1 MVTAAGIW
9 FAGKCRDPRAGR
21 QRSTGPV
28 HALATI
34 RGVHGLATGPAH
46 CRPQAVGTV
55 PCMRDLATLPKAHL
69 HLHLEGAMRPETLA
83 ELAEEAGIP
92 VPEVRGFGS
101 FSAFSDMYVAACEV
115 LRSMDDLRRLVD
127 EVVEDAALAGA
138 VWVEPATYLPHHNDR
153 LGPDEAV
160 LEVLL
165 DELVAAGERHG
176 IAAGLLI
183 AADRTVDPRVALAQ
197 ARIAVRY
204 ADDGV
209 VAFGLH
215 NDEVGFPPE
224 PFADAFALARK
235 GGLLSAPHGG
245 ELEGPAW
252 VAGALEALGA
262 DRIQH
267 GIRVVEEPELL
278 ARLAGTD
285 VCLDVCP
292 TSNVMLGVV
301 PSVAEHPLPTLLD
314 AGVTC
319 SLNADDPLLF
329 GPGLLEEYELVRAEL
344 DLDDDR
350 LAGIARSSILA
361 SGADDA
367 LKADASRAV
376 DTWLASPVA

>member
-1 MVTAAGIW
+1 
-9 FAGKCRDPRAGR
+9 
-21 QRSTGPV
+21 
-28 HALATI
+28 
-34 RGVHGLATGPAH
+34 
-46 CRPQAVGTV
+46 
-55 PCMRDLATLPKAHL
+55 MRDLAALPKAHL
-69 HLHLEGAMRPETLA
+69 HLHLEGAMRPATLV
-83 ELAEEAGIP
+83 ELARDAGIP
-92 VPEVRGFGS
+92 VPEVRGYGS
-101 FSAFSDMYVAACEV
+101 FSAFSAMYVAACDV
-115 LRSMDDLRRLVD
+115 LRSADDLRRLVA

-153 LGPDEAV
+153 LGSDEEI
-160 LEVLL
+160 LEIIL
-165 DELVAAGERHG
+165 DELALAGERHG
-176 IAAGLLI
+176 IDAGLLI
-183 AADRTVDPRVALAQ
+183 AADRTLDPRIAVEQ

-209 VAFGLH
+209 VSFGLH

-224 PFADAFALARK
+224 PFADAFAIARK

-252 VAGALEALGA
+252 VAGALDVLGA

-267 GIRVVEEPELL
+267 GIRGIEDPALL
-278 ARLAGTD
+278 ARLAASD

-301 PSVAEHPLPTLLD
+301 PSVAEHPLRSLLD

-329 GPGLLEEYELVRAEL
+329 GPGLLDEYELARTEL
-344 DLDDDR
+344 ALDDEH
-350 LAGIARSSILA
+350 LAAIARSSVLA

-367 LKADASRAV
+367 TKVRATADI
-376 DTWLASPVA
+376 DTWLAPSHP

>member
-1 MVTAAGIW
+1 
-9 FAGKCRDPRAGR
+9 
-21 QRSTGPV
+21 
-28 HALATI
+28 
-34 RGVHGLATGPAH
+34 
-46 CRPQAVGTV
+46 
-55 PCMRDLATLPKAHL
+55 MRDLAALPKAHL
-69 HLHLEGAMRPETLA
+69 HLHLEGAMRPGTLT

-92 VPEVRGFGS
+92 VPEVRGYGS
-101 FSAFSDMYVAACEV
+101 FGAFADMYVATCDV

-138 VWVEPATYLPHHNDR
+138 VWVEPATYLPQHNDR

-165 DELVAAGERHG
+165 DELAAAGERHG
-176 IAAGLLI
+176 IAAGLLL
-183 AADRTVDPRVALAQ
+183 AADRTLDPRVALAQ

-224 PFADAFALARK
+224 PFADAFAVARK
-235 GGLLSAPHGG
+235 GGLLSAPHAG

-267 GIRVVEEPELL
+267 GIRVVEDPDLL
-278 ARLAGTD
+278 ARLADTD

-301 PSVAEHPLPTLLD
+301 PTVAEHPLPTLLD

-344 DLDDDR
+344 GVDDDR
-350 LAGIARSSILA
+350 LAAIARSSIVA

-367 LKADASRAV
+367 HKADASRAV
-376 DTWLASPVA
+376 DAWLASPTS

>member
-1 MVTAAGIW
+1 
-9 FAGKCRDPRAGR
+9 
-21 QRSTGPV
+21 
-28 HALATI
+28 
-34 RGVHGLATGPAH
+34 
-46 CRPQAVGTV
+46 
-55 PCMRDLATLPKAHL
+55 MRDLATLPKAHL

-83 ELAEEAGIP
+83 ELADQAGIP
-92 VPEVRGFGS
+92 VPEVRGYGS
-101 FSAFSDMYVAACEV
+101 FGAFADMYVAACDV

-138 VWVEPATYLPHHNDR
+138 VWVEPATYLPQHNDR

-165 DELVAAGERHG
+165 DELAASGERHG
-176 IAAGLLI
+176 IAAGLLV
-183 AADRTVDPRVALAQ
+183 AADRTLDPRVALAQ

-204 ADDGV
+204 ADEGV

-224 PFADAFALARK
+224 PFADAFAVARK

-252 VAGALEALGA
+252 VAGALESLGA

-267 GIRVVEEPELL
+267 GIRVVEDPELL
-278 ARLAGTD
+278 ARLADTD

-301 PSVAEHPLPTLLD
+301 PTVAEHPLPTLLD

-344 DLDDDR
+344 GLDDGR
-350 LAGIARSSILA
+350 LAAIARSSILA

-367 LKADASRAV
+367 VKADATRAV
-376 DTWLASPVA
+376 DAWLASPET

>member
-1 MVTAAGIW
+1 
-9 FAGKCRDPRAGR
+9 
-21 QRSTGPV
+21 
-28 HALATI
+28 
-34 RGVHGLATGPAH
+34 
-46 CRPQAVGTV
+46 
-55 PCMRDLATLPKAHL
+55 MRDLATLPKAHL

-83 ELAEEAGIP
+83 ELAAEAGIP
-92 VPEVRGFGS
+92 VPEVRGYGS
-101 FSAFSDMYVAACEV
+101 FGAFADMYVAACDV

-138 VWVEPATYLPHHNDR
+138 VWVEPATYLPQHNDR

-165 DELVAAGERHG
+165 DELVASGERHG
-176 IAAGLLI
+176 IAAGLLV
-183 AADRTVDPRVALAQ
+183 AADRTLDPRVALAQ

-204 ADDGV
+204 ADEGV

-224 PFADAFALARK
+224 PFADAFAVARK

-252 VAGALEALGA
+252 VAGALESLGA

-267 GIRVVEEPELL
+267 GIRVVEDPELL
-278 ARLAGTD
+278 ARLADAD

-301 PSVAEHPLPTLLD
+301 PTVAEHPLPTLLD

-344 DLDDDR
+344 GLDDGR
-350 LAGIARSSILA
+350 LAAIARSSILA

-367 LKADASRAV
+367 VKADATRAV
-376 DTWLASPVA
+376 DAWLASPET

>member
-1 MVTAAGIW
+1 
-9 FAGKCRDPRAGR
+9 
-21 QRSTGPV
+21 
-28 HALATI
+28 
-34 RGVHGLATGPAH
+34 
-46 CRPQAVGTV
+46 
-55 PCMRDLATLPKAHL
+55 MRDLATLPKAHL

-83 ELAEEAGIP
+83 ELADQAGIP
-92 VPEVRGFGS
+92 VPEVRGYGS
-101 FSAFSDMYVAACEV
+101 FGAFADMYVAACDV

-138 VWVEPATYLPHHNDR
+138 VWVEPATYLPQHNDR

-165 DELVAAGERHG
+165 DELAASGERHG
-176 IAAGLLI
+176 IAAGLLV
-183 AADRTVDPRVALAQ
+183 AADRTLDPRVALAQ

-204 ADDGV
+204 ADEGV

-224 PFADAFALARK
+224 PFADAFAVARK

-252 VAGALEALGA
+252 VAGALESLGA

-267 GIRVVEEPELL
+267 GIRVVEDPELL
-278 ARLAGTD
+278 ARLADAD

-301 PSVAEHPLPTLLD
+301 PTVAEHPLPTLLD

-344 DLDDDR
+344 GLDDDR
-350 LAGIARSSILA
+350 LAAIARSSILA

-367 LKADASRAV
+367 VKADATRAV
-376 DTWLASPVA
+376 DAWLASPET

>member
-1 MVTAAGIW
+1 
-9 FAGKCRDPRAGR
+9 
-21 QRSTGPV
+21 
-28 HALATI
+28 
-34 RGVHGLATGPAH
+34 
-46 CRPQAVGTV
+46 
-55 PCMRDLATLPKAHL
+55 MRDLATLPKAHL

-83 ELAEEAGIP
+83 ELADEAGIP
-92 VPEVRGFGS
+92 VPEVRGYGS
-101 FSAFSDMYVAACEV
+101 FGAFADMYVAACDV

-138 VWVEPATYLPHHNDR
+138 VWVEPATYLPQHNDR

-165 DELVAAGERHG
+165 DELVASGERHG
-176 IAAGLLI
+176 IAAGLLV
-183 AADRTVDPRVALAQ
+183 AADRTLDPRVALAQ

-204 ADDGV
+204 ADEGV

-224 PFADAFALARK
+224 PFADAFAVARK

-252 VAGALEALGA
+252 VAGALESLGA

-267 GIRVVEEPELL
+267 GIRVVEDPELL
-278 ARLAGTD
+278 ARLADAD

-301 PSVAEHPLPTLLD
+301 PTVAEHPLPTLLD

-344 DLDDDR
+344 GLDDDR
-350 LAGIARSSILA
+350 LAAIARSSILA

-367 LKADASRAV
+367 LKADATRAV
-376 DTWLASPVA
+376 DAWLASPET